1 MTLLTFCLA
10 YLSPM
15 VAGRLRVCIDAA
27 RRGAAAYVL
36 LDCNLCIHCQP
47 RARAHTHTHT
57 HSPMVGEGLPM
68 FWVTVL
74 RNTGQLWEAVTD
86 RDEVALRYLSDVKV
100 TYTDKRAGLCEP
112 QVWGI
117 GLFWSLIGLSIGIF
131 FLYIRSLL
139 LLDRSIYRSLLTFL
153 FCIPQVCEYLILG
166 LFCSLIDLF
175 IGLFWQF
182 CFAYRRIATS
192 AINCIFSVECVL
204 SKMHTAGLRLS
215 QGTPA
220 AFVQA
225 RAVF

>member
-47 RARAHTHTHT
+47 RARARTHTHT

-112 QVWGI
+112 QV
-117 GLFWSLIGLSIGIF
+117 
-131 FLYIRSLL
+131 
-139 LLDRSIYRSLLTFL
+139 
-153 FCIPQVCEYLILG
+153 
-166 LFCSLIDLF
+166 
-175 IGLFWQF
+175 
-182 CFAYRRIATS
+182 
-192 AINCIFSVECVL
+192 
-204 SKMHTAGLRLS
+204 
-215 QGTPA
+215 
-220 AFVQA
+220 
-225 RAVF
+225 